1 MKVGYPC
8 ILFMESVLIVPG
20 YGNSGPDHWQ
30 SHWQACLPNATRA
43 DLGDWDHPDEAQ
55 WTARLSSEL
64 DRVNGK
70 TVLVAHSLGC
80 LLVVNCLS
88 SIRSNKVAG
97 AFLVAP
103 PDPRRDAFPQ
113 QIRGF
118 RDLKADRLSIP
129 SIIISSTNDPYS
141 SPTFGAY
148 CAKLWGS
155 RHVSIGTAGHI
166 NADSGYGH
174 WVAGLEMLGGFVTY
188 LKTQKGPID

>member
-1 MKVGYPC
+1 
-8 ILFMESVLIVPG
+8 MESVLIVPG